1 MKKGILI
8 MIFVVLIIVIV
19 AKSTYAWC
27 ENNKSE
33 NNKNQVIMYN
43 DMFL

>member
-8 MIFVVLIIVIV
+8 MLSVVLIIVIV

-27 ENNKSE
+27 ENNKKE
-33 NNKNQVIMYN
+33 NGKVNIQINM
-43 DMFL
+43 